1 MTKSS
6 IINQVAKELGTT
18 AKRAKPLVETVFET
32 LKETLESGEGV
43 EISGFG
49 KFVIRAKPARV
60 GRNPMTGVE
69 AEITRRKVVS
79 FKPSHLLREAVI

>member
-18 AKRAKPLVETVFET
+18 AAKAKPLVEAVFET

-43 EISGFG
+43 
-49 KFVIRAKPARV
+49 
-60 GRNPMTGVE
+60 
-69 AEITRRKVVS
+69 RRGEFRRGSTDKKV
-79 FKPSHLLREAVI
+79 LDL